1 MFLLTRY
8 NTMVSIIS
16 QKKYTVMLNAR
27 KSILTLT
34 AMVFALFA
42 SAQVAVGIKGGV
54 NFNNL
59 QTTEALGELAPDFS
73 NISEGNFGLV
83 AEYGITDQF
92 ALQTELNFMKK
103 GFTTKANLDNT
114 EVFGINLPVGGRA
127 ETKFSYV
134 EVPLLAKYSF
144 GGEGLQA
151 YITAGPTFGYATA
164 GRIDTKARVLVDF
177 DLGSTPINLDN
188 INYNRF
194 EVGATAGAGLSYTT
208 SFGKFFADARYSQGF
223 TELYDFPL
231 VQEKVK
237 NKGFGVNVGFMVPLN

>member
-1 MFLLTRY
+1 
-8 NTMVSIIS
+8 
-16 QKKYTVMLNAR
+16 MLNAR
-27 KSILTLT
+27 KSVLTL
-34 AMVFALFA
+34 AALALAIFA
-42 SAQVAVGIKGGV
+42 SAQVAVGIKGGI

-59 QTTEALGELAPDFS
+59 HTTEALGELAPDFT
-73 NISEGNFGLV
+73 NISEANFGLV

-92 ALQTELNFMKK
+92 AFQTELNFLKK

-114 EVFGINLPVGGRA
+114 ELFGINLPVGGRA

-144 GGEGLQA
+144 GNTDGFQA
-151 YITAGPTFGYATA
+151 YLTAGPTFGYATS

-177 DLGSTPINLDN
+177 DLGSTNINLDN

-194 EVGATAGAGLSYTT
+194 EVGATAGAGVSYAT

-231 VQEKVK
+231 VDEKIK

>member
-1 MFLLTRY
+1 
-8 NTMVSIIS
+8 
-16 QKKYTVMLNAR
+16 MLNAR
-27 KSILTLT
+27 KSILTL
-34 AMVFALFA
+34 AALALAIFAT
-42 SAQVAVGIKGGV
+42 AQVSVGIKGGM

-59 QTTEALGELAPDFS
+59 HTTEALGELAPDFT
-73 NISEGNFGLV
+73 NISEANFGLV
-83 AEYGITDQF
+83 TEYNITDNF
-92 ALQTELNFMKK
+92 AFQTEVNFLKK

-114 EVFGINLPVGGRA
+114 ELFGLQLPVGGRA

-144 GGEGLQA
+144 GDANGFQA
-151 YITAGPTFGYATA
+151 YVTGGPTFGYATS

-177 DLGSTPINLDN
+177 DLGSTNINLDD

-194 EVGATAGAGLSYTT
+194 EVGATAGAGVSYMTN
-208 SFGKFFADARYSQGF
+208 FGKFFADARYSQGF

-231 VQEKVK
+231 VDEKIR

>member
-1 MFLLTRY
+1 
-8 NTMVSIIS
+8 
-16 QKKYTVMLNAR
+16 MLNAR
-27 KSILTLT
+27 KSVLTL
-34 AMVFALFA
+34 AALALAIFA
-42 SAQVAVGIKGGV
+42 SAQVSIGV
-54 NFNNL
+54 KSGMNFNNL
-59 QTTEALGELAPDFS
+59 HTTEALGELAPDFT
-73 NISEGNFGLV
+73 NISEANFGLV
-83 AEYGITDQF
+83 TEYAITDQF
-92 ALQTELNFMKK
+92 ALQSELNFLKK

-114 EVFGINLPVGGRA
+114 ELFGIQLPVGGRA

-134 EVPLLAKYSF
+134 EVPLLAKYAF
-144 GGEGLQA
+144 GGEGFQA

-177 DLGSTPINLDN
+177 DLGSTNINLDD

-208 SFGKFFADARYSQGF
+208 HFGKFFADARFSQGF

-231 VQEKVK
+231 VDEKIK